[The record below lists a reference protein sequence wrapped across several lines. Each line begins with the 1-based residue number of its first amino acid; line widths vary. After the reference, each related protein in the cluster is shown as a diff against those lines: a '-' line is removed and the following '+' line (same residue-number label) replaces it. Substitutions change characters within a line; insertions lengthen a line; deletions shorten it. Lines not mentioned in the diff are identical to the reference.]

1 MSILKELLQEADSV
15 KNSSD
20 TDAVDAACN
29 FVQALID
36 KADTYRKLPA
46 AIENTDDAA
55 ASPEDIPR
63 LMGHLGD
70 QIMCSRYT
78 VHPIEMAAMACKRL
92 TDIQPFDADNHTLAV
107 ELMNLILTN
116 SGYPAIAI
124 TDTNLPDYQQAMTA
138 TRIQRD
144 MEPFSCFV
152 AKQVI
157 DAAKTLK

>member
-1 MSILKELLQEADSV
+1 MSILNDLLQEADLIKKV
-15 KNSSD
+15 SD
-20 TDAVDAACN
+20 TDAVNAACH
-29 FVQALID
+29 FVQALTD
-36 KADTYRKLPA
+36 KSDTYRKAPA
-46 AIENTDDAA
+46 VIEGSADTA

-92 TDIQPFDADNHTLAV
+92 TDIQPFDTGNHALAI
-107 ELMNLILTN
+107 ELLNLILTD

-124 TDTNLPDYQQAMTA
+124 TKSNLPEYQHAMVA

-144 MEPFSCFV
+144 MEPFSIFV

-157 DAAKTLK
+157 DTARTQK